1 MESIVTKVIP
11 SVETLTGGTAD
22 RFLLAGGPGVPI
34 VEETASQVKTRL
46 SISNVDNTSDAN
58 KPVSTAQQTALDLK
72 ANLASPALTGTPT
85 TPTAAGGTNTTQI
98 ASTAFVTTAV
108 ATAVTGLLEFQ
119 GNIDCSANPDYPA
132 GSEGDTYYVSVAGK
146 IGGASGVTVAV
157 GDAIVCKSD
166 NAGGTEASV
175 GTSWFVLEKNL
186 AGALLSANN
195 LSDLADASTA
205 RTNLGLGTLATQ
217 SGTFSGT
224 SSGTNTGDQT
234 ITLTGDVT
242 GSGTGSFATTIGLL
256 AVTNG
261 MLAGSIAASKLVGTD
276 IATVGTVTGGTWST
290 GAVIGGATITLGSDA
305 TGDIYYRNSGGV
317 LTRLAAGT
325 NGHVLT
331 LAAGLPSWAAASA
344 GAPAGSAG
352 QVQYNSAGSFG
363 GAAALVYATSG
374 TNLTVTAT
382 GSTVKPLIAKAAA
395 SQSVSIFE
403 AQNSSGTAFL
413 TVSAVG
419 VMTIASA
426 TGTNPAIKIN
436 DPDVTVPSYSATG
449 FDPSLD
455 GSTICLASSYSG
467 TTGGIN
473 FNGFSSATNTGN
485 PVRFTGHHGGTAP
498 TTAAVTFAGF
508 KHNGTT
514 NRTALTG
521 TELVSEFYAGSTV
534 CLGVQAN
541 GLLKQPTTVTAG
553 GTTGNQ
559 TIDKPTGTVNI
570 AAAGTAVTV
579 TNSLVTANSI
589 VFAVIRTNDATARIT
604 SVVPASGSF
613 VINIEA
619 ATAEVSIGFFVLN

>member
-1 MESIVTKVIP
+1 MTKVIP

-22 RFLLAGGPGVPI
+22 RFLLAGGAGVPA
-34 VEETASQVKTRL
+34 VMENAAQVKTRL

-58 KPVSTAQQTALDLK
+58 KPVSTAQQTALNLK

-85 TPTAAGGTNTTQI
+85 APTAADGTNTTQI
-98 ASTAFVTTAV
+98 ASTAFVTAAV
-108 ATAVTGLLEFQ
+108 ASAVTGLLEFQ

-132 GSEGDTYYVSVAGK
+132 GSKGDTYYVSVAGK

-157 GDAIVCKSD
+157 GDAIVCKTD

-205 RTNLGLGTLATQ
+205 RTNLGLGSLATQ

-224 SSGTNTGDQT
+224 SSNTNTGDQNLFSTIVVSGQSDVVADAASDTLTLVAGTNIT
-234 ITLTGDVT
+234 ITTNAASD
-242 GSGTGSFATTIGLL
+242 TI
-256 AVTNG
+256 T
-261 MLAGSIAASKLVGTD
+261 IAASGT
-276 IATVGTVTGGTWST
+276 S
-290 GAVIGGATITLGSDA
+290 
-305 TGDIYYRNSGGV
+305 
-317 LTRLAAGT
+317 
-325 NGHVLT
+325 
-331 LAAGLPSWAAASA
+331 
-344 GAPAGSAG
+344 PAGSSG

-419 VMTIASA
+419 VLTLASA
-426 TGTNPAIKIN
+426 TSTNPALKIN

-455 GSTICLASSYSG
+455 GGTICLASSYSG

-570 AAAGTAVTV
+570 AAAGTSVTV

-604 SVVPASGSF
+604 SVVPSSGSF
-613 VINIEA
+613 VINIVA
-619 ATAEVSIGFFVLN
+619 ATGEVSIGFFVLN